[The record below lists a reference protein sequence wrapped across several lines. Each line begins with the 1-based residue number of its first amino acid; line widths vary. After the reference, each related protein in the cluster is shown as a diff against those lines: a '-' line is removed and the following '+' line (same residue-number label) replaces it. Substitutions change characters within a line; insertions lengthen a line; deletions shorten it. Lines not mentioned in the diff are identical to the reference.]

1 MRSSS
6 FSDNFPYVLIFKT
19 LEVALALAYLINSTS
34 VVLVYYAQREKFVKS
49 FGALKP
55 YSLGRLFSLFK
66 VIMKWHLFV
75 PFFFLCF
82 FIFLCPLLPP
92 FYLRGCH

>member
-6 FSDNFPYVLIFKT
+6 FDDSFLYVLVFKT
-19 LEVALALAYLINSTS
+19 LKVALAYLIKSTN
-34 VVLVYYAQREKFVKS
+34 VVLVYYAQRERFVKS
-49 FGALKP
+49 FGALKS

-75 PFFFLCF
+75 LFLFLCF

-92 FYLRGCH
+92 FLLEGCH